1 MTRLMLTLWL
11 YSLEFIDDRLM
22 LILWLYS
29 LEFVDDKVD
38 VDPVVV
44 LT

>member
-1 MTRLMLTLWL
+1 MRG
-11 YSLEFIDDRLM
+11 LM

>member
-1 MTRLMLTLWL
+1 MTRLILTLWL
-11 YSLEFIDDRLM
+11 YSLEFM
-22 LILWLYS
+22 
-29 LEFVDDKVD
+29 DDKVD

>member
-1 MTRLMLTLWL
+1 MTRLMLT
-11 YSLEFIDDRLM
+11 
-22 LILWLYS
+22 LWLYS

-38 VDPVVV
+38 VDPLVV

>member
-11 YSLEFIDDRLM
+11 YSLEFIDD
-22 LILWLYS
+22 
-29 LEFVDDKVD
+29 KVD
-38 VDPVVV
+38 VYPVVV

>member
-11 YSLEFIDDRLM
+11 YSLEVI
-22 LILWLYS
+22 
-29 LEFVDDKVD
+29 DDKVD
-38 VDPVVV
+38 VDPEVV

>member
-1 MTRLMLTLWL
+1 MTRLMLTL
-11 YSLEFIDDRLM
+11 S
-22 LILWLYS
+22 LYS

-38 VDPVVV
+38 VDPEVV

>member
-1 MTRLMLTLWL
+1 MTRLMLTLSL
-11 YSLEFIDDRLM
+11 YSLEFVADQVDIDPV
-22 LILWLYS
+22 IL

-38 VDPVVV
+38 VDPVFL

>member
-1 MTRLMLTLWL
+1 MTRLMLT
-11 YSLEFIDDRLM
+11 
-22 LILWLYS
+22 LWLYS

-38 VDPVVV
+38 VDPEVV

>member
-1 MTRLMLTLWL
+1 MTRMMLT
-11 YSLEFIDDRLM
+11 
-22 LILWLYS
+22 LWLYS

-38 VDPVVV
+38 VDSVVV

>member
-1 MTRLMLTLWL
+1 MT
-11 YSLEFIDDRLM
+11 RLM

-29 LEFVDDKVD
+29 LDFLDDKVD

>member
-11 YSLEFIDDRLM
+11 YSLEFIDD
-22 LILWLYS
+22 
-29 LEFVDDKVD
+29 KVD
-38 VDPVVV
+38 VDPEVV

>member
-1 MTRLMLTLWL
+1 MTG
-11 YSLEFIDDRLM
+11 LM

-29 LEFVDDKVD
+29 LEFVGNKVD